1 MTTPPLAQ
9 TAALAKHAPLGFAA
23 ATGLR
28 ARALLITDDDAMT
41 RFVTLEL
48 HDQFAV
54 VSAADGWTAL
64 ERASEPGLDLII
76 TEIAVTR
83 MMGEDM
89 IATVRQQPHLDA
101 LPILVLSRAADDPAR
116 SRALARGAQDY
127 LVVPFSAEELRARAT
142 TLAGVK
148 RLRDILK
155 PETARPDADLETLA
169 REVLADKQRA
179 LQALRNA
186 EAASAAKDEFL
197 AVLSHELR
205 TPLNAIMGWVGILQR
220 AGLGPREQ
228 ARAMEVIERNA
239 RAQTRLVEDLLDV
252 SAMIRGKIR
261 LQLEPTALR
270 PVIGEALDTAR
281 PTAEGKGIALH
292 WHDDV
297 DSLVVSADADRLRQV
312 VHNLLVNAI
321 KFTPEGGH
329 IMVRVER
336 RDDVVAIS
344 IEDTGAGI
352 DPEFLPRVFERFM
365 QGAAGGG
372 PITRGLGLGLAIV
385 RHLVELHGGT
395 VEAASPGVG
404 LGSTF
409 TVRLPV
415 LTSNEHRPRLSPATP
430 SSATPL
436 LGLRV
441 MYVEDDE
448 DTRHMVVYAL
458 EQYGA
463 IVTAVASVRAA
474 LDLLDDVAPDL
485 VLSDIGLPERDG
497 YELMRMLR
505 LRGRPIPAIALTAY
519 ATPDDRQAAL
529 SAGYWH
535 HVGKPVDI
543 GELVTAMSTVVR
555 TKEANE

>member
-1 MTTPPLAQ
+1 MTHPQ
-9 TAALAKHAPLGFAA
+9 QGFAA
-23 ATGLR
+23 IDLR
-28 ARALLITDDDAMT
+28 ARALLISDDEAITTFVVEALRD
-41 RFVTLEL
+41 RFV
-48 HDQFAV
+48 V
-54 VSAADGWTAL
+54 VTAAEGWTGL

-76 TEIAVTR
+76 TEIAVPR
-83 MMGEDM
+83 MIGADM
-89 IATVRQQPHLDA
+89 IATIRQQAHLDA
-101 LPILVLSRAADDPAR
+101 IPILVISRTADDPAR
-116 SRALARGAQDY
+116 SRVLASGAQDY
-127 LVVPFSAEELRARAT
+127 VVAPFSVEEVRARAIN
-142 TLAGVK
+142 LAGVK
-148 RLRDILK
+148 RLRDTLQS
-155 PETARPDADLETLA
+155 ETARPDADLETLA
-169 REVLADKQRA
+169 REVFADKQRA

-186 EAASAAKDEFL
+186 ETASAAKDEFL

-205 TPLNAIMGWVGILQR
+205 TPLNAIMGWIGILQR
-220 AGLGPREQ
+220 ADLGPRDRE
-228 ARAMEVIERNA
+228 RALEVIERNA
-239 RAQTRLVEDLLDV
+239 RAQARLVEDLLDM

-261 LQLEPTALR
+261 LQLERTALR
-270 PVIGEALDTAR
+270 PVVGEALDTAR
-281 PTAEGKGIALH
+281 PTAEAKRVALH
-292 WHDDV
+292 WHCDV
-297 DSLVVSADADRLRQV
+297 DDLVVEADADRLRQV

-329 IMVRVER
+329 VMTRVER

-344 IEDTGAGI
+344 IEDTGVGI
-352 DPEFLPRVFERFM
+352 DPEFLPRVFERFL

-372 PITRGLGLGLAIV
+372 PVARGLGLGLAIV

-404 LGSTF
+404 LGATF

-415 LTSNEHRPRLSPATP
+415 PTFGARTPPLSPAT
-430 SSATPL
+430 SSGATPL

-448 DTRHMVVYAL
+448 DTRDMVTYAL

-463 IVTAVASVRAA
+463 IVTAVASVREA
-474 LDLLDDVAPDL
+474 LDRLDDATPEL

-519 ATPDDRQAAL
+519 ATPEDRQTAL

-535 HVGKPVDI
+535 HIGKPVDI
-543 GELVTAMSTVVR
+543 GELVSAMSTVIR
-555 TKEANE
+555 TKETME